1 MPRFVKPSVRLRL
14 VFTVY
19 WVLVAYTIAALIWW
33 FIALNRQNDTMTH
46 YKLQQL
52 KKDDPGYPSLQAR
65 VNNETYRK
73 TAQYI
78 GEGAIF
84 FLLIVGGAVYIFRA
98 VRRQIRQSQQ
108 QQNFMMAIT
117 HELKTPIAVAKL
129 NLETLQKRK
138 LDETMQQRL
147 LYNTLQEANRL
158 NALCNN
164 MLLASQIEGGGYT
177 ITKEEIDFSVLVLN
191 CVEDFRLRFPER
203 MINSDLQ
210 PHRFVIG
217 DMLLL
222 QMAVN
227 NLLDNAVKYSPREMP
242 ITVVLQSS
250 GRLLQLQVKDMGK
263 GISDME
269 KKKVFDKFYRTGN
282 TATKNARGTGLG
294 LYLTKKIMN
303 EQNGNIS
310 VTDNAPTGSIF
321 TLSLPSLQ

>member
-294 LYLTKKIMN
+294 LYLTKKIMH